1 MIRNQGWVLP
11 RSEIVQI
18 KFLNKNLFCISISE
32 IKSRYFTKNFRTVK
46 YGCMFLRFVRQM
58 GRTWFLACLF
68 GLQFIGHVKEMLRVK
83 EIQRKLLSYF
93 ENNVYFVNLFKFD
106 GIMAVIYPIYLL
118 SIKGSLLSTFW
129 YYGGTFLAILQIAY
143 IVGTVLCFAENKLIP
158 LDIAF
163 GCMALNALLKLQ
175 YGITF
180 NRLTSFAF
188 YAFIAGVCIKSTK
201 EK

>member
-1 MIRNQGWVLP
+1 M
-11 RSEIVQI
+11 
-18 KFLNKNLFCISISE
+18 
-32 IKSRYFTKNFRTVK
+32 
-46 YGCMFLRFVRQM
+46 
-58 GRTWFLACLF
+58 
-68 GLQFIGHVKEMLRVK
+68 K
-83 EIQRKLLSYF
+83 EIQRKLLGYF

-129 YYGGTFLAILQIAY
+129 YYGGTFLAILQIAF

-163 GCMALNALLKLQ
+163 GCMALHALLKLQ
-175 YGITF
+175 YGITL